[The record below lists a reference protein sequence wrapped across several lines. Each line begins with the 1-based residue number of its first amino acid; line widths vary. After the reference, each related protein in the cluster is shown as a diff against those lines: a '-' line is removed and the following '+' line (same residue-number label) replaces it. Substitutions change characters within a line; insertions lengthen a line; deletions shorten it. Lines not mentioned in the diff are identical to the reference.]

1 MSHVTTG
8 WVGRIS
14 GMGTASID
22 DLEHFLQAIQFH
34 PPPLLPPAPRPPP
47 SRPTAAAV
55 AVGAAALA
63 CVVLLIFVFWSAIL
77 QLRP

>member
-22 DLEHFLQAIQFH
+22 DLEHFLQAIQFQ
-34 PPPLLPPAPRPPP
+34 PPPLLPPGPRPPP
-47 SRPTAAAV
+47 GPNVAAL
-55 AVGAAALA
+55 AVGAAAVA
-63 CVVLLIFVFWSAIL
+63 CVVLLIFVFWSAVL
-77 QLRP
+77 QLRV